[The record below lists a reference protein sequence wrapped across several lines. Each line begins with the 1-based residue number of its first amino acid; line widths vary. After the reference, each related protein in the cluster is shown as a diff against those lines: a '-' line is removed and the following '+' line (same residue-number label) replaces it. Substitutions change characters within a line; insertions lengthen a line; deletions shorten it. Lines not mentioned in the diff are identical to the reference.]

1 MTDAALKI
9 DTNKSMENNL
19 THRQYSRRPGEI
31 IKYHKSD
38 KKNLLMSS
46 LACDS
51 LSDLVFSIK
60 AYVLNTRISK
70 TLLFNMY

>member
-9 DTNKSMENNL
+9 YTKKSMKNNL

-38 KKNLLMSS
+38 KKFTHVKFGM
-46 LACDS
+46 
-51 LSDLVFSIK
+51 
-60 AYVLNTRISK
+60 
-70 TLLFNMY
+70 